1 MRGSIRLFVTDT
13 FAAGGIVPLEPS
25 DAHYLAH
32 VMRRHNGAEIVL
44 CNGRDGAWQA
54 RITALGPKGG
64 RAFLLHQLCPQTPEP
79 GPWLA
84 FAHLKRPAAE
94 LVVQKATELGVERL
108 LPLRTEHSVA
118 AAPNLARLAAIAKQ
132 AAEQSERLTRPEIMA
147 VRSLSNLLAGWPSA
161 RTLFAAIER
170 RALPLPIGTDKVA
183 GLLVGPEGGFT
194 EGELDLLARTPF
206 VRPISLGP
214 RVLRAETAA
223 IAGLALIGAST
234 GSPI

>member
-1 MRGSIRLFVTDT
+1 M
-13 FAAGGIVPLEPS
+13 PLERG

-32 VMRRHNGAEIVL
+32 VMRRHVGAEIVL
-44 CNGRDGAWQA
+44 CNGRDGAWLA
-54 RITALGPKGG
+54 RITALGPRGG
-64 RAFLLHQLCPQTPEP
+64 RASLLHQLCPQKPEP

-84 FAHLKRPAAE
+84 FAHLKRPATE

-108 LPLRTEHSVA
+108 LPLRTEHSIA
-118 AAPNLARLAAIAKQ
+118 AVPNLARLGAIAKE
-132 AAEQSERLTRPEIMA
+132 AAEQSERLTCPEIIA
-147 VRSLSNLLAGWPSA
+147 VPSLSDLLGDWPAA
-161 RTLFAAIER
+161 RALFAAVER
-170 RALPLPIGTDKVA
+170 RPLPLPIVTDRAA

-223 IAGLALIGAST
+223 IAGLALIGVSRQADLN
-234 GSPI
+234 